1 MATLNILYEDPHILV
16 CVKPHGIATQS
27 KSFRYPDMVSL
38 IKNHLAKASGTSG
51 KSGAP
56 KSIGSRTPGSAEP
69 YLAVIHRLDQPVAGI
84 LVFAKTPA
92 AAKDLNKQLQNQ
104 GFGKYYRALVTNAPS
119 EKEGTL
125 EDYMVKDARTNTS
138 RICSAKE
145 NGAKIARLHYD
156 TVPDHSRLFST
167 VSGSSS
173 SVDISLSSQSQEC
186 HETELEIHLD
196 TGRHHQIRVQLAS
209 IGCPIVGDTKYNPE
223 LTGNKGWQTIR
234 LCAYK
239 LDFKHPVTHKA
250 MHFQLEADPKKRSG
264 KFPLLF
270 FADTYA
276 LYASAASSVRASSY
290 FSRIIF

>member
-1 MATLNILYEDPHILV
+1 MTTLNILYEDPHILV

-27 KSFRYPDMVSL
+27 KSIRYPDMVSL

-104 GFGKYYRALVTNAPS
+104 GFGKYYRALVANTPS
-119 EKEGTL
+119 TKEGTL
-125 EDYMVKDARTNTS
+125 ENYMVKDARTNTS

-145 NGAKIARLHYD
+145 NGSKIARLHYD
-156 TVPDHSRLFST
+156 TVPVTDWLFT
-167 VSGSSS
+167 APAAFHG
-173 SVDISLSSQSQEC
+173 
-186 HETELEIHLD
+186 TELEIHLD

-209 IGCPIVGDTKYNPE
+209 VGCPIVGDTKYNPT
-223 LTGNKGWQTIR
+223 LAGTKGWQTIR

-239 LDFKHPVTHKA
+239 LDFQHPVTHKA
-250 MHFQLEADPKKRSG
+250 MHFQLEDDPE
-264 KFPLLF
+264 
-270 FADTYA
+270 
-276 LYASAASSVRASSY
+276 
-290 FSRIIF
+290 

>member
-27 KSFRYPDMVSL
+27 KSILYPDMVSL

-56 KSIGSRTPGSAEP
+56 KSIGSRIPGSAEP

-156 TVPDHSRLFST
+156 TVPDHGRLFST

-173 SVDISLSSQSQEC
+173 SVDVSLSPQSQEC

-209 IGCPIVGDTKYNPE
+209 IGCPIIGDTKYNPE

-239 LDFKHPVTHKA
+239 LDFKHPVTHKV
-250 MHFQLEADPKKRSG
+250 MHFQLEADP
-264 KFPLLF
+264 
-270 FADTYA
+270 A
-276 LYASAASSVRASSY
+276 
-290 FSRIIF
+290 

>member
-27 KSFRYPDMVSL
+27 KSIRYPDMVSL

-104 GFGKYYRALVTNAPS
+104 GFEKYYRALVTNAPS

-125 EDYMVKDARTNTS
+125 EDYLVKDAGCIMIRFLT
-138 RICSAKE
+138 
-145 NGAKIARLHYD
+145 IAGCFQ
-156 TVPDHSRLFST
+156 LFPAALPLL
-167 VSGSSS
+167 
-173 SVDISLSSQSQEC
+173 ISLCLRKVRNVTRPNLRFIWTPDVITRSVCSLPPLDARSSEIQNITRSLPAIKDGRQSDC
-186 HETELEIHLD
+186 VLISSISN
-196 TGRHHQIRVQLAS
+196 IRS
-209 IGCPIVGDTKYNPE
+209 HTRRC
-223 LTGNKGWQTIR
+223 
-234 LCAYK
+234 
-239 LDFKHPVTHKA
+239 
-250 MHFQLEADPKKRSG
+250 
-264 KFPLLF
+264 
-270 FADTYA
+270 
-276 LYASAASSVRASSY
+276 
-290 FSRIIF
+290 IFN

>member
-27 KSFRYPDMVSL
+27 KSIRYPDMVSL

-119 EKEGTL
+119 EEEGTL

-156 TVPDHSRLFST
+156 TVPDHGRLFST

-173 SVDISLSSQSQEC
+173 SVDVSLSSQSQEC
-186 HETELEIHLD
+186 HETLPPLDARSSEIQNITRSLPAIKD
-196 TGRHHQIRVQLAS
+196 GRQSDCVLISSISNIRS
-209 IGCPIVGDTKYNPE
+209 HTRRC
-223 LTGNKGWQTIR
+223 
-234 LCAYK
+234 
-239 LDFKHPVTHKA
+239 
-250 MHFQLEADPKKRSG
+250 
-264 KFPLLF
+264 
-270 FADTYA
+270 
-276 LYASAASSVRASSY
+276 
-290 FSRIIF
+290 IFN

>member
-27 KSFRYPDMVSL
+27 KSIRYPDMVSL
-38 IKNHLAKASGTSG
+38 IKNHLAQASGTSG

-56 KSIGSRTPGSAEP
+56 KSSGSRNPGSAEP

-104 GFGKYYRALVTNAPS
+104 GFGKYYRALVTSAPS
-119 EKEGTL
+119 EEEGTL
-125 EDYMVKDARTNTS
+125 ENYMVKDARTNTS

-145 NGAKIARLHYD
+145 NGAKIARLHYSMVHASD
-156 TVPDHSRLFST
+156 WLFT
-167 VSGSSS
+167 APAAFHG
-173 SVDISLSSQSQEC
+173 
-186 HETELEIHLD
+186 TELEIHLD

-223 LTGNKGWQTIR
+223 LAGTKGWQTIR

-239 LDFKHPVTHKA
+239 LDFKHPVTHKS
-250 MHFQLEADPKKRSG
+250 MHFQLETDP
-264 KFPLLF
+264 
-270 FADTYA
+270 
-276 LYASAASSVRASSY
+276 V
-290 FSRIIF
+290 